1 MITPSWNSLEAEHFN
16 DAYKLLCHALFVGE
30 KVGNTRELRNIQFT
44 VKDVSDAYISVRN
57 PSVKYMLGELIWYL
71 AGSRETAFIS
81 RFAPFWNTISDNGI
95 TSNSAYGFL
104 INNRYEFNQLY
115 TIVELLKQDPASRR
129 AVINLNYANANVI
142 RTKDEPCTIALQ
154 FYIRENKVHC
164 TGMMRSNDIWRGLPY
179 DIVYFTLLQTI
190 IAKALGK
197 EVGSYTHFATSL
209 HMYDRDNEKIRKCLE
224 PSRQLKKFKL
234 NYEELFASARY
245 LYEVVNNENIVNI
258 CKHRGIIEFTG
269 EY

>member
-1 MITPSWNSLEAEHFN
+1 MITPSWNSLEAENFG
-16 DAYKLLCHALFVGE
+16 DAYKLLCHGVLVGE

-44 VKDVSDAYISVRN
+44 INDISDAYISVRN
-57 PSVKYMLGELIWYL
+57 VSTRYLLGELVWYL

-81 RFAPFWNTISDNGI
+81 QFAPFWSKISDNNI
-95 TSNSAYGFL
+95 TSNSAYGYL
-104 INNRYEFNQLY
+104 IKHRYEFDQLWKM
-115 TIVELLKQDPASRR
+115 VELLKEDPDSRR
-129 AVINLNYANANVI
+129 AVINLNYANPNVI

-154 FYIRENKVHC
+154 FYIREDKVHC

-197 EVGSYTHFATSL
+197 ETGNYTHFATSL
-209 HMYDRDNEKIRKCLE
+209 HLYERDVIKVEECLD
-224 PSRQLKKFKL
+224 PSRSLKKFKL
-234 NYEELFASARY
+234 NYEELFANAKY
-245 LYEVVNNENIVNI
+245 LYEAVNNDNIIKI
-258 CKHRGIIEFTG
+258 CKRRGIIEFIG